1 LPRER
6 DPYTLRWM
14 ASIRKQVHIDAPVAK
29 VWEALRDVSGLHT
42 RLVPGFVTDT
52 KMDGNARI
60 VTFANGQVA
69 REEIVSVDDHLR
81 RVAWAILDPP
91 FKHYSGVAWVEPEVG
106 GARFTWTA
114 DLLPDEMAERVEAMM
129 SAGIQV
135 IKKTLER
142 PTRS

>member
-1 LPRER
+1 
-6 DPYTLRWM
+6 M
-14 ASIRKQVHIDAPVAK
+14 ASIRKQVHIDATVAK
-29 VWEALRDVSGLHT
+29 VWEALRDVGALHT

-52 KMDGNARI
+52 RMDGNARV

-69 REEIVSVDDHLR
+69 REEIVSVDDNLR

-91 FKHYSGVAWVEPEVG
+91 FQHYSGVAWVEPEVG
-106 GARFTWTA
+106 GARFVWTA
-114 DLLPDEMAERVEAMM
+114 DLLPNEMAERVDAMM

-142 PTRS
+142 PTKP

>member
-1 LPRER
+1 
-6 DPYTLRWM
+6 M
-14 ASIRKQVHIDAPVAK
+14 ASIRKQVHIDATVAK
-29 VWEALRDVSGLHT
+29 VWEALRDVGALHT

-52 KMDGNARI
+52 RMDGNARV

-69 REEIVSVDDHLR
+69 REEIVSVDDNLR

-91 FKHYSGVAWVEPEVG
+91 FQHYSGVAWVEPEVG
-106 GARFTWTA
+106 GARFVWTA
-114 DLLPDEMAERVEAMM
+114 DLLPNEMAERVDALM

-142 PTRS
+142 PTKP

>member
-1 LPRER
+1 MW
-6 DPYTLRWM
+6 TLRRM
-14 ASIRKQVHIDAPVAK
+14 ASIRKQVHIDAPVVK
-29 VWEALRDVSGLHT
+29 VWDALRDVGALHT

-60 VTFANGQVA
+60 VTFGNGQVA
-69 REEIVSVDDHLR
+69 REEIVSVDDSLR

-91 FKHYSGVAWVEPEVG
+91 FEHYSGVAWVEPEVG
-106 GARFTWTA
+106 GARFTWTV
-114 DLLPDEMAERVEAMM
+114 DLLPNEMAEKVDGMM

-142 PTRS
+142 SGKA

>member
-1 LPRER
+1 
-6 DPYTLRWM
+6 M

-29 VWEALRDVSGLHT
+29 VWDALRDVSALHT

-60 VTFANGQVA
+60 VTFGNGQVA
-69 REEIVSVDDHLR
+69 REEIVSVDDNLR
-81 RVAWAILDPP
+81 RVAWAILDAP
-91 FKHYSGVAWVEPEVG
+91 FEHYSGAAWVEPEVG
-106 GARFTWTA
+106 GARFVWSV
-114 DLLPDEMAERVEAMM
+114 DLLPNEMADKVEAMM

-142 PTRS
+142 PVAA